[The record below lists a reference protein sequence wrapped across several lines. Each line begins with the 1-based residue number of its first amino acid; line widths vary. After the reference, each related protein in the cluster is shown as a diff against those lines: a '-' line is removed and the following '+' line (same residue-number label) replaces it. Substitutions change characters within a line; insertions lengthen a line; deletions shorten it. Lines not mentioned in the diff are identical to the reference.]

1 MGLVQ
6 KDAFRTMVISYVG
19 IVLGYLNKGLLFL
32 ALFNPAQI
40 GLITLILS
48 IGTLFAQLANFGS
61 IFTVWKFFPF
71 FRNEEKKH
79 HGFLPFVLLIVFM
92 GILVFTALYVGF
104 REPVQQLY
112 SERSGWFNDYYYWIL
127 PIGIAYVLFLVLE
140 SYLRS
145 LYKNTVAVFA
155 LEIGLRVAT
164 TILLVFYALDWV
176 SFRQFVI
183 WHSLLYILPCLI
195 LFIYLFR
202 INEFNLRYS
211 TIQISKRF
219 KRIIFQYSSFYYLN
233 SLGVVL
239 VNSLDVMMLA
249 QMIGLDATG
258 VYGTVVFLSGALQV
272 PYRSV
277 IRVSS
282 PLIADYWKHRELDK
296 MKDLYKKV
304 SSISLVLGLVMFLLV
319 WLNIDFLF
327 SFLKSDMKSDF
338 ASGKWIFLA
347 LMSGRLID
355 MYCGLNGAIFTTSKK
370 YRYELIFTIIL
381 IGTVFGL
388 NLVFIPWWGGIG
400 AAVSTSIAGLV
411 FNMGR
416 LIFVWRIYRI
426 HPFTRN
432 QFIVIG
438 LSVITFT
445 AGYFTQGLINNKWIQ
460 MCFESTLVG
469 VLFVLPIYIFR
480 LEDETIA
487 YFRKALGFVKS
498 KLSRK

>member
-32 ALFNPAQI
+32 ALLNSAEI
-40 GLITLILS
+40 GLITLIVS

-71 FRNEEKKH
+71 FKNEEKKH
-79 HGFLPFVLLIVFM
+79 HGFLPFILLIVTM
-92 GILVFTALYVGF
+92 GILVFTALYIGF
-104 REPVQQLY
+104 REPIQAAY
-112 SERSGWFNDYYYWIL
+112 SERSSWFNDYYYWVL
-127 PIGIAYVLFLVLE
+127 PIGIAHVLFLVLE

-155 LEIGLRVAT
+155 FEIGLRVAT
-164 TILLVFYALDWV
+164 TVLLIVYALDWV
-176 SFRQFVI
+176 SFSHFVI
-183 WHSLLYILPCLI
+183 WHSLLYMIPCLI
-195 LFIYLFR
+195 LFVYLIR

-219 KRIIFQYSSFYYLN
+219 KRIIFQYSSFYYIN

-282 PLIADYWKHRELDK
+282 PLIADYWKYRQLDK
-296 MKDLYKKV
+296 IKDLYKKV
-304 SSISLVLGLVMFLLV
+304 SSISLVLGLVMFQLV

-347 LMSGRLID
+347 LMIGRLVD

-388 NLVFIPWWGGIG
+388 NLLFIPWWGGIG
-400 AAVSTSIAGLV
+400 AAVSTTIAAIL

-416 LIFVWRIYRI
+416 LIFVWKIYGI

-438 LSVITFT
+438 LSLVTLT
-445 AGYFTQGLINNKWIQ
+445 AGYFMQDLINNKWIQ
-460 MCFESTLVG
+460 MCFESTLV
-469 VLFVLPIYIFR
+469 VILFILPIYLFR
-480 LEDETIA
+480 LEDETIS
-487 YFRKALGFVKS
+487 YFQKALGFVKS
-498 KLSRK
+498 KLTKK